1 MRGDRLVERRSG
13 GGLVTALRD
22 VARSA
27 HSMRWICAATTR
39 EDRMVADRGT
49 WRRVRFG
56 DDASCL
62 MRMLSIDERAHH
74 DFYAIVANP
83 LLWFIQHNLW
93 DHATAPN
100 IERREINAWINGYVA
115 VNRLFARE
123 IANLDN
129 VPAGSVV
136 MVHDYHFY
144 LVPEMVRDVRPDLFL
159 HHFTHIPWPQPDAWR
174 VLPAEM
180 REAIFRGLLG
190 SDLVGFHTTRYVRN
204 FLLGCEELLGAEVDF
219 ATNTVRHDGRTVAV
233 RHYPISVDGAS
244 LHALQERAEVR
255 DARASLE
262 RTRSEKL
269 ILRVDR
275 TDPSKNIVRGFRAY
289 ERMLEDHPELHG
301 RVQFLALLQPS
312 RQDVPQYARYL
323 RAINSSV
330 AAVNTRFGTPTWKP
344 VDLRLADD
352 IFAAIAAYEIFDVLM
367 VNPVFDGM
375 NLVAKEALLVNETDG
390 VVALSENAGAH
401 AELGGIA
408 VRLHPF
414 DIEQQATALY
424 ECLSMPRAERRARR
438 EVGAEI
444 VRANDVQK
452 WLQRQLA
459 DISARRGAPV
469 T

>member
-1 MRGDRLVERRSG
+1 
-13 GGLVTALRD
+13 
-22 VARSA
+22 
-27 HSMRWICAATTR
+27 MRWICSAATR
-39 EDRMVADRGT
+39 EDRIVADRST

-62 MRMLSIDERAHH
+62 VQMLAIDEPVHR
-74 DFYAIVANP
+74 DFYAVVANP

-93 DHATAPN
+93 DHGNAPD
-100 IERREINAWINGYVA
+100 IGRREIDAWSNGYVA
-115 VNRLFARE
+115 VNRRFAGE
-123 IANLDN
+123 IAKLDN
-129 VPAGSVV
+129 VPADSVV

-144 LVPEMVRDVRPDLFL
+144 LVPEMVRDIRPDLFL

-174 VLPAEM
+174 VLPSAM

-190 SDLVGFHTTRYVRN
+190 ADLVGFHTARYVRN
-204 FLLGCEELLGAEVDF
+204 FLLGCEELLGADVDF
-219 ATNTVRHDGRTVAV
+219 ATNSVHHDGRTIAV
-233 RHYPISVDGAS
+233 RHYPISVDA
-244 LHALQERAEVR
+244 
-255 DARASLE
+255 ASLE
-262 RTRSEKL
+262 ALQARDEVRAARAALDRTRPEKL

-289 ERMLEDHPELHG
+289 ARMLEDHRELHG

-312 RQDVPQYARYL
+312 RQDVPQYAQYL
-323 RAINSSV
+323 RAIH
-330 AAVNTRFGTPTWKP
+330 AAVADVNLRFGTPSWKP

-414 DIEQQATALY
+414 DVEQQATALY
-424 ECLSMPRAERRARR
+424 ESLAMPRTERRARR

-459 DISARRGAPV
+459 DIAARREPAV
-469 T
+469 Y

>member
-1 MRGDRLVERRSG
+1 LVERRSG

-22 VARSA
+22 VARNTR
-27 HSMRWICAATTR
+27 SMRWICSAATR
-39 EDRMVADRGT
+39 EDRLVADRST

-62 MRMLSIDERAHH
+62 VQMLAIDEQTHH
-74 DFYAIVANP
+74 DFYAVVANP

-93 DHATAPN
+93 DHANAPD
-100 IERREINAWINGYVA
+100 IGRREIDAWSNGYVA
-115 VNRLFARE
+115 VNRRFARE
-123 IANLDN
+123 IAKLDN
-129 VPAGSVV
+129 VPADSVV

-144 LVPEMVRDVRPDLFL
+144 LVPEMVRDIRPDLFL

-174 VLPAEM
+174 VLPSAM

-190 SDLVGFHTTRYVRN
+190 ADIVGFHTSRYVRN
-204 FLLGCEELLGAEVDF
+204 FLLGCEELLGAAVDYE
-219 ATNTVRHDGRTVAV
+219 TNTVRLDGRTIAV
-233 RHYPISVDGAS
+233 RHYPISVDAAS
-244 LHALQERAEVR
+244 LKDLQARHEVR
-255 DARASLE
+255 AARTALD
-262 RTRSEKL
+262 RTRPEKL

-289 ERMLEDHPELHG
+289 ARLLEDHPELHG

-312 RQDVPQYARYL
+312 RQDVPQYAQYL
-323 RAINSSV
+323 RAIHSAV
-330 AAVNTRFGTPTWKP
+330 ADVNMRFGTPSWKP

-414 DIEQQATALY
+414 DVEQQASALY
-424 ECLSMPRAERRARR
+424 ECLSMPRTERRARR

-459 DISARRGAPV
+459 DIAARRGARV
-469 T
+469 G